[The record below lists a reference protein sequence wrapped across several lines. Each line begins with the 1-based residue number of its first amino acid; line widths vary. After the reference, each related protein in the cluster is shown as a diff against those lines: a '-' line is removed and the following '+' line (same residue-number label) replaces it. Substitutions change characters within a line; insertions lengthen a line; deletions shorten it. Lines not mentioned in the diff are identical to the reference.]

1 MGWTPRRYP
10 RFKAALPIE
19 LRPEAVNA
27 PLRAQTG
34 DICLGGCYVEMMF
47 TQEIST
53 QVEITLWI
61 GDTKISA
68 RAVVVSSHPSFG
80 NGIKFTYV
88 AAESRER
95 LSQYLESLKPF
106 GGLVTEATIPLA
118 RSSHASR
125 AGAK

>member
-1 MGWTPRRYP
+1 MGWIPRQYP

-19 LRPEAVNA
+19 LRAEGGIA

-53 QVEITLWI
+53 QMEITLWI

-68 RAVVVSSHPSFG
+68 RGVVVSSHPSFG

-88 AAESRER
+88 AAESKER

-106 GGLVTEATIPLA
+106 SGLA
-118 RSSHASR
+118 RSASYEIAR
-125 AGAK
+125 QL

>member
-1 MGWTPRRYP
+1 VGWIPRQYP
-10 RFKAALPIE
+10 RFKVALPIE
-19 LRPEAVNA
+19 LRPEGGNA

-53 QVEITLWI
+53 QLEIKLWI

-68 RAVVVSSHPSFG
+68 RGVVVSSHPSFG

-88 AAESRER
+88 ASESRDL
-95 LSQYLESLKPF
+95 LSLYLDSL
-106 GGLVTEATIPLA
+106 
-118 RSSHASR
+118 
-125 AGAK
+125 

>member
-1 MGWTPRRYP
+1 MGWIPRQYP

-19 LRPEAVNA
+19 LRPEGINA

-53 QVEITLWI
+53 QLEITLWI
-61 GDTKISA
+61 GDTEISA
-68 RAVVVSSHPSFG
+68 RGVVVSSHPSFG
-80 NGIKFTYV
+80 NGIKFTFV
-88 AAESRER
+88 TAESRER

-106 GGLVTEATIPLA
+106 GGLAQSVSCEITRQL
-118 RSSHASR
+118 
-125 AGAK
+125 